1 MGYRLAADAIVLL
14 HVAFIAFVVL
24 GGLLALRR
32 PWVAVVHV
40 PAAVWGVLVES
51 FGWICPLTPLEVEL
65 RAAAGDAAYTGSFVD
80 NYIVPLVYPA
90 ALTQSMQWALA
101 VFVLAVNAGIYAAL
115 LRRSGAARRAWRRM
129 RGGT

>member
-14 HVAFIAFVVL
+14 HVVFIAFVVL

-32 PWVAVVHV
+32 PWVAAVHI

-65 RAAAGDAAYTGSFVD
+65 RTAAGEAAYTGSFVD

-90 ALTQSMQWALA
+90 TLTQPVLWALA
-101 VFVLAVNAGIYAAL
+101 LFFVLVNAVIY
-115 LRRSGAARRAWRRM
+115 
-129 RGGT
+129 T